1 MKTAI
6 YVEDGVTQI
15 VLTPVTAFE
24 REVLARVSREEVVQV
39 RVAKGSFHR
48 DAEGWQRFAGAG
60 MDGEAQEQCLM
71 LRLGAEVDD
80 SSLSSTSALAE
91 GFATGDL
98 AHDVPLQVDG
108 TPRHT
113 YRPRDL

>member
-24 REVLARVSREEVVQV
+24 RELLGRISREEIVHV

-48 DAEGWQRFAGAG
+48 GPDGWQRFGVG
-60 MDGEAQEQCLM
+60 PEDEPGDDQCLM
-71 LRLGAEVDD
+71 LRLDTEGEESSPSSASLADGHERSRRFDGHRPTSLRADD
-80 SSLSSTSALAE
+80 
-91 GFATGDL
+91 
-98 AHDVPLQVDG
+98 
-108 TPRHT
+108 
-113 YRPRDL
+113 